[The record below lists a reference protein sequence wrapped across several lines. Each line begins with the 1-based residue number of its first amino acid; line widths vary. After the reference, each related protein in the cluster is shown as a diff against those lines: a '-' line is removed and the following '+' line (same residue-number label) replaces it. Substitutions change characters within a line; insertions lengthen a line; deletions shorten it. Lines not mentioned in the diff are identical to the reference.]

1 MKQHVQLS
9 KQQNKHNSKHI
20 NIEKV
25 NHHLNVLNHVQNIN
39 TL

>member
-9 KQQNKHNSKHI
+9 KQQNKHNSKYI
-20 NIEKV
+20 NTEKV
-25 NHHLNVLNHVQNIN
+25 NHHLSVLKHVQNIN